1 MPGSRS
7 DCARDALPVDP
18 VVVRR
23 RLRAMER
30 SLRILRTL
38 HARGREAF
46 LSDEVVQDRA
56 ERHAQLLAQACA
68 DIALHILAGTGS
80 SAPETYA
87 EALSGLAGAGVI
99 PTPLGARLAA
109 AVRLRNILVHGYLDV
124 DHGRL
129 FDELDWIESTEEF
142 AAAIE
147 SWLEQIV
154 DQGR

>member
-1 MPGSRS
+1 MPGSPRA
-7 DCARDALPVDP
+7 CARSALPVDP

-23 RLRAMER
+23 RLRAIER
-30 SLRILRTL
+30 SLRVLRGL
-38 HARGREAF
+38 RSRGRGAF

-68 DIALHILAGTGS
+68 DIALHFLAGTGS
-80 SAPETYA
+80 AAPETYA
-87 EALSGLAGAGVI
+87 EALGALAAAGVI
-99 PTPLGARLAA
+99 PGPVGARLAD

-129 FDELDWIESTEEF
+129 FDELDWIEQTEEF

-147 SWLEQIV
+147 PWLEQNV
-154 DQGR
+154 DQA

>member
-1 MPGSRS
+1 MPGSRT
-7 DCARDALPVDP
+7 DCARGALPVDP

-23 RLRAMER
+23 RLRAVER

-38 HARGREAF
+38 RSRGRDAF
-46 LSDEVVQDRA
+46 VSDEVVQDRA

-80 SAPETYA
+80 AAPETYS
-87 EALSGLAGAGVI
+87 EALSALAGEGVI
-99 PTPLGARLAA
+99 PAPVGARLGE
-109 AVRLRNILVHGYLDV
+109 AVRLRNILVHGYLDI

-129 FDELDWIESTEEF
+129 FDELDWIENTEEF

-147 SWLEQIV
+147 HWLEQNV
-154 DQGR
+154 DQV